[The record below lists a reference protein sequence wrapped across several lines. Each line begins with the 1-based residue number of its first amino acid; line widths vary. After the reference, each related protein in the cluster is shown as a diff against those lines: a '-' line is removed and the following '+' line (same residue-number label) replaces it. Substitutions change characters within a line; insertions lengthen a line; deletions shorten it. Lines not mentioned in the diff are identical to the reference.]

1 MNMENLSTH
10 NITLDAIKMPL
21 YELKGITVDVL
32 RLDKIDK
39 VISGNK
45 WFKLKYYL
53 EEALS
58 LQKKT
63 IISFGGPYSNHI
75 IATAAVCKLYGLKSI
90 GLIRGEK
97 PANGASPS

>member
-1 MNMENLSTH
+1 MIFMNMENLSTH

-53 EEALS
+53 EEALPH
-58 LQKKT
+58 QKKNDHQ
-63 IISFGGPYSNHI
+63 FWRP
-75 IATAAVCKLYGLKSI
+75 LFKSHYCYCSCLQI
-90 GLIRGEK
+90 VWFKKYRSDTG
-97 PANGASPS
+97 